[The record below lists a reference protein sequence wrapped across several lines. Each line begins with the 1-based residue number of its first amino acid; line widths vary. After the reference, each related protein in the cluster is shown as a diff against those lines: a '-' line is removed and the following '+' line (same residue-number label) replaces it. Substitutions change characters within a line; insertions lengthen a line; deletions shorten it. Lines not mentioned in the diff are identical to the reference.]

1 MRQEVDLRLRR
12 GFLAMSAEGA
22 GSAVAATDFAR
33 CLEVAMVDAQG
44 DEMFSTLISL
54 WAYHLSRAELDRAS
68 QVLDT
73 LRGALTGTREY
84 FRAANR
90 AGYGMIEWF
99 RGDYPAAL
107 SILEEAMAE
116 LLVADPGG
124 EVDAVW
130 FVPNDPVAAMH
141 THLAIARFTAGDS
154 RGADAQLRLT
164 AEVTAALPFP
174 QGAWSQ
180 AYAMWLTAWMQIEQ
194 GRHAEALTTCDAL
207 VGLATRH
214 GFDNWSMIA
223 MTGQAAAQAA
233 RAAREGTAEEAAV
246 HASSLVG
253 LIGLWQAVELVILTP
268 FLLTTAA
275 GALAAAGDT
284 DAARDRLR
292 EAIAVGEQTGMQ
304 FYDAEA
310 RRRLARLADDD
321 TDVSVGLWSALE
333 LARAQGARPFE
344 LRIALDLDARGEPGG
359 RDALEVAVAGFR
371 PDAEL
376 ADLARARAIIAP
388 SP

>member
-1 MRQEVDLRLRR
+1 
-12 GFLAMSAEGA
+12 
-22 GSAVAATDFAR
+22 
-33 CLEVAMVDAQG
+33 
-44 DEMFSTLISL
+44 
-54 WAYHLSRAELDRAS
+54 
-68 QVLDT
+68 
-73 LRGALTGTREY
+73 
-84 FRAANR
+84 
-90 AGYGMIEWF
+90 MIEWF

-116 LLVADPGG
+116 LLVADPGD

-130 FVPNDPVAAMH
+130 FVPNDPGAAMH
-141 THLAIARFTAGDS
+141 THLAMARFTAGDS
-154 RGADAQLRLT
+154 RGADAQLHLT
-164 AEVTAALPFP
+164 AEVTTALPFP

-194 GRHAEALTTCDAL
+194 GRYAEALATSDAL

-214 GFDNWSMIA
+214 GFDNWSMLA
-223 MTGQAAAQAA
+223 MTNQAAAQAA
-233 RAAREGTAEEAAV
+233 RAAAEGNTEDATV
-246 HASSLVG
+246 HAGSLAG
-253 LIGLWQAVELVILTP
+253 LISLWQAVELVILTP
-268 FLLTTAA
+268 FYLTTTAA
-275 GALAAAGDT
+275 ALAAAGDLEG
-284 DAARDRLR
+284 ARDRLV
-292 EAIAVGEQTGMQ
+292 EAIAVGDQTGMQ

-333 LARAQGARPFE
+333 VARAQGARPFE